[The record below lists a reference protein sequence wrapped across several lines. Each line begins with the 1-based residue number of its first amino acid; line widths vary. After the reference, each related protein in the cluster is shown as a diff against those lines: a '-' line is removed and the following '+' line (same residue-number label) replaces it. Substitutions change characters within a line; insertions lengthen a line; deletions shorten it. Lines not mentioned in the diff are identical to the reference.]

1 MKKPKQQPAL
11 DLEPSGFGQICNCER
26 CGVKCR
32 VGAIE
37 PSKAKMLRRSTK
49 PKGFCN
55 NCSVTE
61 FLANTYPPNMI
72 IEESPHGAAILLFPQ
87 IQEQF
92 AAIMKAG
99 NADMNPEEI
108 NWQLVVDNWNLPL
121 KVKASP
127 TNPHRPGDSLMRNL
141 GRKDLR
147 RAHSI
152 GGMLD
157 QHFKETV
164 PGYRTEEE
172 RLGHLPLDDDE
183 VEALR
188 MFDSGYIN

>member
-1 MKKPKQQPAL
+1 MMNT
-11 DLEPSGFGQICNCER
+11 DFGAECNCER
-26 CGVKCR
+26 CGIRCR

-49 PKGFCN
+49 PKGMCN
-55 NCSVTE
+55 NCAVTE

-72 IEESPHGAAILLFPQ
+72 IEESQHGAAILLFPQ

-92 AAIMKAG
+92 AAIMAG
-99 NADMNPEEI
+99 RSDMNPEEI
-108 NWQLVVDNWNLPL
+108 NWQTVVDNWNLPL
-121 KVKASP
+121 KVKSSP
-127 TNPHRPGDSLMRNL
+127 TNPHLPGDSLMRNL

-147 RAHSI
+147 RTHSI

-164 PGYRTEEE
+164 PGYRTEDE

-183 VEALR
+183 AEALR